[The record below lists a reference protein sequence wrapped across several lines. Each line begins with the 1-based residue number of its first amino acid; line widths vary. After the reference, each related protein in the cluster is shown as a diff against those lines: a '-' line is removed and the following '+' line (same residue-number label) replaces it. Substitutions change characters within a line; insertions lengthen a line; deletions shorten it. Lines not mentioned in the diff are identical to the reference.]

1 MNKRIIISIAVMI
14 FVLLAVIAAGIRK
27 SPDVTTL
34 SQEAYELYLR
44 GVDNNQNFYHKD
56 AIELLEKAV
65 ELDNEFAMAYLEL
78 HHSYLAEGNYLKSR
92 QMVEKAA
99 LFKEYVSEREGL
111 IIEIHRNMGG
121 EYDQPVAD
129 SLIEILYQ
137 KYPDTIEPHLF
148 KARSAVRE
156 GDFEASIIEYELV
169 RKINKDYAPVYN
181 ILGYMYAELRRYDEA
196 IENLKEYAK
205 KAPGKANP
213 FDSLGE
219 ILIRVGRYEE
229 AISNLNRAL
238 EIKPE
243 LNETNNFLGSAIHKN
258 LGNAYLGRG
267 QVTKAVHHYKRAQDL
282 NPGENILIE
291 AVTNRYMALL
301 LTDRHDEFNS
311 YTEGLNIL
319 ASKEMT
325 KPIKH
330 LIKGIYYTLT
340 KDIDSALDESAEM
353 NELIIELAA
362 ENPNARERLVSI
374 QGMLEAE
381 VMLSLG
387 KYSEAVDIYLTK
399 CFNIDMANHSVWL
412 NWRFAEAYRLNEDYE
427 NSEKIVENV
436 LGINPNNFILRS
448 VLVQALFDR
457 GEYKKAKAELKK
469 FNELIRDA
477 DDDIRIIAK
486 MNKIAEALEVL
497 L

>member
-14 FVLLAVIAAGIRK
+14 IVVLAVIAAGTRK

-34 SQEAYELYLR
+34 SQEAYELYLQ

-56 AIELLEKAV
+56 AINLLEKAV

-121 EYDQPVAD
+121 EYDQPFAD

-148 KARSAVRE
+148 KARFAARE

-213 FDSLGE
+213 FDSLAE

-282 NPGENILIE
+282 NPGENIMIE
-291 AVTNRYMALL
+291 AVTNRYM
-301 LTDRHDEFNS
+301 
-311 YTEGLNIL
+311 
-319 ASKEMT
+319 
-325 KPIKH
+325 
-330 LIKGIYYTLT
+330 
-340 KDIDSALDESAEM
+340 
-353 NELIIELAA
+353 
-362 ENPNARERLVSI
+362 
-374 QGMLEAE
+374 
-381 VMLSLG
+381 
-387 KYSEAVDIYLTK
+387 
-399 CFNIDMANHSVWL
+399 
-412 NWRFAEAYRLNEDYE
+412 
-427 NSEKIVENV
+427 
-436 LGINPNNFILRS
+436 
-448 VLVQALFDR
+448 
-457 GEYKKAKAELKK
+457 
-469 FNELIRDA
+469 
-477 DDDIRIIAK
+477 
-486 MNKIAEALEVL
+486 
-497 L
+497 